1 MEYLNYR
8 LLEFNVY
15 DKVNKTRKNFI
26 EGEELKDEAN
36 FIVQMFGINELG
48 KTCSILVE
56 GYEPF
61 FYIYTPSEW
70 DISKLNEFMGHIS
83 EKIGSYYD
91 GSIKANLVKHKKLY
105 GFDAGKLHNFVCIH
119 FKNES
124 IMKKVANLWYE
135 IKIGKNSYNKFLMP
149 NGYEFNGEY
158 VQLYESN
165 IPPLLRMFHIKEI
178 SPSGWIRLPLNN
190 IKQISANKKTTNCN
204 YEYIINYNNII
215 SLPNMEARVP
225 YKIASFDIE
234 ANSSHGDF
242 PLPEKDYKKMATN
255 IVELFNKSEYECD
268 EGWLENLILTAFG
281 YSDMEDVDRVFPKRQ
296 PTETQVLQMVD
307 QLFNLRPN
315 NIKNNQED
323 EETLSNDEENEKDD
337 DIDSNDDEDDDKE
350 EGLNEKSNESEIFWN
365 YFGKKKQIIHTYNRK
380 DASIIDMINDEN
392 CERDTKIF
400 MLKKCLNS
408 ILPPLKGDE
417 VTFIGTTFIKYGQD
431 NPYRNN
437 CLVLGTSEQLNNDR
451 TDIQSYSTERDL
463 LLAWTRLIN
472 DENPDI
478 IIGYNIFGFDYEFMF
493 KRAKELNCLDDFL
506 RLSRNLNEIC
516 CSANN
521 FKNKNERKLDGNM
534 IVLASG
540 QYNLKFIKMNG
551 RLQIDLYN
559 YFRRDYNLTS
569 YKLDYVSGYF
579 IGDVVKKIEHID
591 NVDNMNIID
600 NICDEEQSGFTKI
613 YSKNLTGLENGSY
626 INFEELSHSS
636 ELYKDGK
643 KFEVIN
649 VNQEENSFIIKGI
662 EQPDMTKMV
671 KWGMAKDDITP
682 QDIFKMTKEGPRE
695 RSIIA
700 KYCIQDCNLL
710 HHLMRKIDVITGYI
724 EMAKLCSVPISYLVM
739 RGQGIKLFSFI
750 AKKCRDSNTLIPVI
764 EKKNDGGYEG
774 AIVLPPKCGLY
785 LDEPIACVDYGSL
798 YPSSMISENLSHDSK
813 VWTIEYD
820 LDGNIINQTGEKDDN
835 GNYIYDNLPDYKYVD
850 IIYDTYDYRR
860 PKPTSA
866 AIKTKI
872 GTKKCRFAQF
882 PNDEYAIMPKILKE
896 LLAARK
902 STRVQAEYVTIKTND
917 NLFTGLL
924 IKSNNDSELQ
934 ESVSIKDKDGIIHTI
949 NKSDIVEMDDTYDDF
964 MKNVLEKRQLAIKV
978 TANSLY
984 GQCGA
989 KTSSFYEKD
998 VAASTTAT
1006 GRKMLTYG
1014 KRIIEEVY
1022 GDKICQTK
1030 YGTVHTHAEYIYGD
1044 TDSIF
1049 MSFKLTNPE
1058 TGERIIGKEALRHT
1072 IELAQ
1077 QAGALATRFLKEP
1090 HDLEYEKTFL
1100 PFCLLSKKRYVGM
1113 LYEFSPDKCYRKSMG
1128 IVLKRRDNAPIVKD
1142 IYGGIIDILMKDKN
1156 INKAR
1161 EFLDDNLNKLVNKQ
1175 IPIEKLI
1182 ITKSLRSGYKN
1193 PQQIAHKVLADRM
1206 GKRDPGNKPGPGDRI
1221 PFAYILTN
1229 NSKALQG
1236 DKIEHPNFI
1245 RDNRLKLNYS
1255 FYITNQIMK
1264 PIQQLFSL
1272 VLYQLSEFRRKKDNF
1287 EEMLLCLR
1295 ETIEYDKYK
1304 KKETDLK
1311 NKEVKSIL
1319 FDKYLRIVDNEKSGN
1334 REITSFFKKK

>member
-1 MEYLNYR
+1 MELNYR

-15 DKVNKTRKNFI
+15 DKINKSKRNFI
-26 EGEELKDEAN
+26 PGDEPKDETIFMIQIFA
-36 FIVQMFGINELG
+36 INETG

-61 FYIYTPSEW
+61 FYVSIPNQW

-83 EKIGSYYD
+83 EKVGSYYD

-105 GFDAGKLHNFVCIH
+105 GFDAGKLHNFVCIK

-135 IKIGKNSYNKFLMP
+135 IKIGKNTYSKILIP
-149 NGYEFNGEY
+149 NGYDFNGEFI
-158 VQLYESN
+158 QLYESN

-178 SPSGWIRLPLNN
+178 SPSGWIQLPLDKV
-190 IKQISANKKTTNCN
+190 KQIPKNKKTTNCN
-204 YEYIINYNNII
+204 YEYVINCNDII

-255 IVELFNKSEYECD
+255 IIELFNKSEYACD

-281 YSDMEDVDRVFPKRQ
+281 YSDMEDVDKVFPKKHPSEEELLGLIDR
-296 PTETQVLQMVD
+296 
-307 QLFNLRPN
+307 LFKLRPN
-315 NIKNNQED
+315 NIKNTDDNDNQD
-323 EETLSNDEENEKDD
+323 NDEEDEVDD
-337 DIDSNDDEDDDKE
+337 SDSNSDDKE
-350 EGLNEKSNESEIFWN
+350 EGLNETTNESETFWSG
-365 YFGKKKQIIHTYNRK
+365 FGKKHPIIHTYNKK
-380 DASIIDMINDEN
+380 DASIIDMINDTN
-392 CERDTKIF
+392 CERDTKVF
-400 MLKKCLNS
+400 MLKKCLNTV
-408 ILPPLKGDE
+408 LPQLKGDE
-417 VTFIGTTFIKYGQD
+417 VTFIGTTFIKYGD
-431 NPYRNN
+431 DKPYRNN
-437 CLVLGTSEQLNNDR
+437 CLVLGTSEQLDNER
-451 TDIQSYSTERDL
+451 TDIQSYNTERDL

-516 CSANN
+516 CSTGNYN
-521 FKNKNERKLDGNM
+521 NKNERKLDGNM
-534 IVLASG
+534 IILASG

-579 IGDVVKKIEHID
+579 IGDIVKKIEYIESHEIPD
-591 NVDNMNIID
+591 NKY
-600 NICDEEQSGFTKI
+600 TKI

-649 VNQEENSFIIKGI
+649 VNLNENSFMINGI
-662 EQPDMTKMV
+662 ETPDMTKMV

-710 HHLMRKIDVITGYI
+710 HHLMRKIDVMTGYI

-820 LDGNIINQTGEKDDN
+820 LNGRIINQTGEKDSN
-835 GNYIYDNLPDYKYVD
+835 GNYIYDNLPEYKYVD
-850 IIYDTYDYRR
+850 IIYDTYDY
-860 PKPTSA
+860 KKIKATSA
-866 AIKTKI
+866 SIKTKV

-882 PNDEYAIMPKILKE
+882 PNGEYAIMPKILKE

-902 STRVQAEYVTIKTND
+902 NTRLQAEYTTIKTING
-917 NLFTGLL
+917 NITGILL
-924 IKSNNDSELQ
+924 KSNSDSDSNE
-934 ESVSIKDKDGIIHTI
+934 ENMISIKDKDGFIHKI
-949 NKSDIVEMDDTYDDF
+949 NKIDIIEMDDTYDDF

-1022 GDKICQTK
+1022 GNKICETK

-1113 LYEFSPDKCYRKSMG
+1113 LYEFNPDKCYRKSMG

-1161 EFLDDNLNKLVNKQ
+1161 EFLDDNLNKLVNKK

-1182 ITKSLRSGYKN
+1182 ITKALRSGYKN

-1229 NSKALQG
+1229 NAKSLQG

-1245 RDNRLKLNYS
+1245 RENNLKLNYS

-1272 VLYQLSEFRRKKDNF
+1272 VLYQFSEFRRKKDNF
-1287 EEMLLCLR
+1287 EEMLLCLKQ
-1295 ETIEYDKYK
+1295 TIEYDKYK

-1311 NKEVKSIL
+1311 NKEVKAIL

-1334 REITSFFKKK
+1334 KEITSFFAKINK

>member
-1 MEYLNYR
+1 MELNYR
-8 LLEFNVY
+8 LLEFNIF
-15 DKVNKTRKNFI
+15 DKSNKSKKTYI
-26 EGEELKDEAN
+26 PGEESRDEKV
-36 FIVQMFGINELG
+36 FMIQMFGINETG
-48 KTCSILVE
+48 KTCSIFVE

-61 FYIYTPSEW
+61 FYVSVPFNWEESNM
-70 DISKLNEFMGHIS
+70 NEFIGHIS
-83 EKIGSYYD
+83 EKLGSYYD
-91 GSIKANLVKHKKLY
+91 GTLSATLIKQKKLY
-105 GFDAGKLHNFVCIH
+105 GFDGGKLHNFICIK

-124 IMKKVANLWYE
+124 IMKKTANIWYE
-135 IKIGKNSYNKFLMP
+135 IKIGRNTYSKLLIP
-149 NGYEFNGEY
+149 NGYDYNGEY
-158 VQLYESN
+158 IQLYESN

-178 SPSGWIRLPLNN
+178 TPSGWIQLPTSK
-190 IKQISANKKTTNCN
+190 IKTITKKSTKCDF
-204 YEYIINYNNII
+204 EYLINYNNII
-215 SLPNMEARVP
+215 SLPNMEVRVP

-255 IVELFNKSEYECD
+255 IIELYEKSDYECD
-268 EGWLENLILTAFG
+268 EGWIENLILTSFG
-281 YSDMEDVDRVFPKRQ
+281 YGDMDDVDTVYPKKH
-296 PTETQVLQMVD
+296 PNENELLNMID
-307 QLFNLRPN
+307 KLLRLKPN
-315 NIKNNQED
+315 NLNKDNNIEYISQSSED
-323 EETLSNDEENEKDD
+323 EEEDDLDKQDDGVASTEKNIEEENKF
-337 DIDSNDDEDDDKE
+337 
-350 EGLNEKSNESEIFWN
+350 GIFW
-365 YFGKKKQIIHTYNRK
+365 KKNKIEHIYNNK
-380 DASIIDMINDEN
+380 NASFIDMINDEK
-392 CERDTKIF
+392 CERDTKMFI
-400 MLKKCLNS
+400 LKKCLNS
-408 ILPPLKGDE
+408 VLPPLKGDE
-417 VTFIGTTFIKYGQD
+417 VTFIGTTFIKYGD
-431 NPYRNN
+431 EKPYRNN
-437 CLVLGTSEQLNNDR
+437 CLAVGSCDQIDNA
-451 TDIQSYSTERDL
+451 DIQSFNSEREL
-463 LLAWTRLIN
+463 LLAWTELIN
-472 DENPDI
+472 EENPDI

-493 KRAKELNCLDDFL
+493 KRAKEVNCLDDFL
-506 RLSRNLNEIC
+506 KLSRNKDEIC
-516 CSANN
+516 CNPN
-521 FKNKNERKLDGNM
+521 DFKNKNERKLDGNT
-534 IVLASG
+534 IILASG
-540 QYNLKFIKMNG
+540 QYDLKFIKMSG

-579 IGDVVKKIEHID
+579 IGDVIKKIEHNNSND
-591 NVDNMNIID
+591 NNITI
-600 NICDEEQSGFTKI
+600 I
-613 YSKNLTGLENGSY
+613 YSKNLTGLDVGSY
-626 INFEELSHSS
+626 INFEEISHSS

-649 VNQEENSFIIKGI
+649 VNHTEYSFTIKGI
-662 EQPDMTKMV
+662 ETPDMTKMV
-671 KWGMAKDDITP
+671 KWGMAKDDITH
-682 QDIFKMTKEGPRE
+682 QDIFKLTKEGPRE

-724 EMAKLCSVPISYLVM
+724 EMANLCSVPISYLVM

-820 LDGNIINQTGEKDDN
+820 LAGRVINETGEKDEN
-835 GNYIYDNLPDYKYVD
+835 GNYIYDNLKEYKYVD
-850 IIYDTYDYRR
+850 ITYDTYEYIR
-860 PKPTSA
+860 PKETAA
-866 AIKTKI
+866 AIKIKV
-872 GTKKCRFAQF
+872 GSKKCRFAQF
-882 PNDEYAIMPKILKE
+882 PNGEYAIMPKILKE
-896 LLAARK
+896 LLVARK
-902 STRVQAEYVTIKTND
+902 NTRTQAEYITIKTRD
-917 NLFTGLL
+917 SLYTGLPVK
-924 IKSNNDSELQ
+924 INNDDSNEI
-934 ESVSIKDKDGIIHTI
+934 SIIKIKDKDGIIHKI
-949 NKSDIVEMDDTYDDF
+949 NKSDIIESDDTYDDF

-1006 GRKMLTYG
+1006 GRKLLTYG

-1022 GDKICQTK
+1022 GNKICETK
-1030 YGTVHTHAEYIYGD
+1030 YGKVHTHAEYIYGD

-1058 TGERIIGKEALRHT
+1058 TGEKIIGKEALKHT

-1077 QAGALATRFLKEP
+1077 EAGALATRFLKEP

-1113 LYEFSPDKCYRKSMG
+1113 LYEFNPDKCYRKSMG

-1161 EFLDDNLNKLVNKQ
+1161 EFLDDYLNKLVNKQ

-1193 PQQIAHKVLADRM
+1193 PLQIAHKVLADRM
-1206 GKRDPGNKPGPGDRI
+1206 GKRDSGNKPGPGDRI
-1221 PFAYILTN
+1221 PFAYILTKN
-1229 NSKALQG
+1229 AKLLQG

-1245 RDNRLKLNYS
+1245 RENNLKLNYS

-1272 VLYQLSEFRRKKDNF
+1272 VLYEFAEFRRKKDNF
-1287 EEMLLCLR
+1287 EDKLLCLR
-1295 ETIEYDKYK
+1295 ESMDYDKYK
-1304 KKETDLK
+1304 KKETDIK
-1311 NKEVKSIL
+1311 NKEVKIIL
-1319 FDKYLRIVDNEKSGN
+1319 FDKFLRVVDNEKMGN
-1334 REITSFFKKK
+1334 RAITSYFSKIKT

>member
-1 MEYLNYR
+1 MTETLNYR
-8 LLEFNVY
+8 LIEFNVY
-15 DKVNKTRKNFI
+15 DKMNRSKKSFI
-26 EGEELKDEAN
+26 PGEEPKDETI
-36 FIVQMFGINELG
+36 FMVQMFGINETG

-61 FYIYTPSEW
+61 FYISIPTEW
-70 DISKLNEFMGHIS
+70 DTSKLNEFMGHIS
-83 EKIGSYYD
+83 EKLGSFYD
-91 GSIKANLVKHKKLY
+91 GSFKASMVKHKKLY
-105 GFDAGKLHNFVCIH
+105 GFDAGKLHNFVCIK

-124 IMKKVANLWYE
+124 VMKKVANIWYE
-135 IKIGKNSYNKFLMP
+135 IKIGKNTYTKILLP
-149 NGYEFNGEY
+149 NGYDFNGEF
-158 VQLYESN
+158 VKLYESN
-165 IPPLLRMFHIKEI
+165 IPPLLRMFHIKEM
-178 SPSGWIRLPLNN
+178 SPSGWVQLPYNKVKQIPLN
-190 IKQISANKKTTNCN
+190 KRTTNCN
-204 YEYIINYNNII
+204 YEYVINYNNII

-242 PLPEKDYKKMATN
+242 PLPEKDYKKLATN
-255 IVELFNKSEYECD
+255 IVELFNKSEYECE
-268 EGWLENLILTAFG
+268 EGWLEQLILTAFG

-296 PTETQVLQMVD
+296 PSEPELLVMID
-307 QLFNLRPN
+307 NLFKLKPN
-315 NIKNNQED
+315 NIKETEEIIENQD
-323 EETLSNDEENEKDD
+323 ADADNDGDADADD
-337 DIDSNDDEDDDKE
+337 TDNGNGDGDADDTE
-350 EGLNEKSNESEIFWN
+350 EGFNEKSNELETENSWSFFSRKTVVE
-365 YFGKKKQIIHTYNRK
+365 HTYTKK
-380 DASIIDMINDEN
+380 DATVIDMINDTN
-392 CERDTKIF
+392 CERDTKVFI
-400 MLKKCLNS
+400 LKKCLNTV
-408 ILPPLKGDE
+408 LPKLKGDE

-431 NPYRNN
+431 KPYRNN
-437 CLVLGTSEQLNNDR
+437 CLVLGSCDQLENEN
-451 TDIQSYSTERDL
+451 TDIQSYNTERDL
-463 LLAWTRLIN
+463 LVAWTRLIN
-472 DENPDI
+472 EENPDI

-516 CSANN
+516 CSTNN
-521 FKNKNERKLDGNM
+521 FNNKNERKLDGNT

-579 IGDVVKKIEHID
+579 IGDVVKKIEHINQD
-591 NVDNMNIID
+591 DRTSTNENKM
-600 NICDEEQSGFTKI
+600 TKV
-613 YSKNLTGLENGSY
+613 YSKNLTGLDVGSF

-643 KFEVIN
+643 KFEVIK
-649 VNQEENSFIIKGI
+649 VNQEENSFMINGI
-662 EQPDMTKMV
+662 ETPDMTKMV

-710 HHLMRKIDVITGYI
+710 HHLMRKIDVMTGYI

-750 AKKCRDSNTLIPVI
+750 AKKCRESNTLIPVI

-813 VWTIEYD
+813 VWTVEYD
-820 LDGNIINQTGEKDDN
+820 LNGRVINETGEKDDT
-835 GNYIYDNLPDYKYVD
+835 GRYIYDNLPSYKYVD
-850 IIYDTYDYRR
+850 IIYDTYEYKR
-860 PKPTSA
+860 PKPTAA
-866 AIKTKI
+866 AIKMKV
-872 GTKKCRFAQF
+872 GSKKCRFAQF
-882 PNDEYAIMPKILKE
+882 PNGEYAIMPKILKE

-902 STRVQAEYVTIKTND
+902 STRVQAEYVTVKTSD
-917 NLFTGLL
+917 NNTYIGLL
-924 IKSNNDSELQ
+924 IKSESE
-934 ESVSIKDKDGIIHTI
+934 EDNVIIKDKDGCIHKI
-949 NKSDIVEMDDTYDDF
+949 DKSNVVEMDDTYDDF

-1022 GDKICQTK
+1022 GDKICETK
-1030 YGTVHTHAEYIYGD
+1030 YGRVHTHAEYIYGD

-1058 TGERIIGKEALRHT
+1058 TGERIVGKEALKHT

-1221 PFAYILTN
+1221 PFAYILTSN
-1229 NSKALQG
+1229 PKALQG
-1236 DKIEHPNFI
+1236 DKIEHPTFI
-1245 RDNRLKLNYS
+1245 R
-1255 FYITNQIMK
+1255 
-1264 PIQQLFSL
+1264 
-1272 VLYQLSEFRRKKDNF
+1272 
-1287 EEMLLCLR
+1287 EE
-1295 ETIEYDKYK
+1295 
-1304 KKETDLK
+1304 
-1311 NKEVKSIL
+1311 
-1319 FDKYLRIVDNEKSGN
+1319 
-1334 REITSFFKKK
+1334 